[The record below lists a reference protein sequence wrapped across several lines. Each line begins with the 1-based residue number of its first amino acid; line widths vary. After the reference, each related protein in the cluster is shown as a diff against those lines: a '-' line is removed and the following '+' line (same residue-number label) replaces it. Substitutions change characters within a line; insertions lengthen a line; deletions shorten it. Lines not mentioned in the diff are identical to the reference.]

1 MRTEFESPLK
11 IEDDRAFTIGVAVKE
26 PVGYFVPRAVFHN
39 FRLNIRLL
47 V

>member
-11 IEDDRAFTIGVAVKE
+11 TEDDRAFTIGVAVKGS
-26 PVGYFVPRAVFHN
+26 VGYFLPRAVFHN
-39 FRLNIRLL
+39 FRLDIRSL